1 MARPTQLNPV
11 RLLAAVVLSMAL
23 LVPLGSPAQAA
34 EGPGPTKA
42 SKAYGKAAEK
52 ATNAQRVKRD
62 RVRLKGDAC
71 LAKWAAK
78 HAKRLAKNNEGIW
91 HQDLTPILRD
101 CNLTRVGENVAAGF
115 GSGKSVVKQGWMK
128 SPGHRKNILNKKY
141 RRSETVARKSRSG
154 TWYAVQ
160 LFGTR

>member
-1 MARPTQLNPV
+1 
-11 RLLAAVVLSMAL
+11 MAL

-34 EGPGPTKA
+34 GGPGPTKA

-52 ATNAQRVKRD
+52 ATNAQRAKRD

-78 HAKRLAKNNEGIW
+78 HAKRLARNNKGIW
-91 HQDLTPILRD
+91 HQDLQPILRD
-101 CNLTRVGENVAAGF
+101 CNLRTVGENVAAGY
-115 GSGKSVVKQGWMK
+115 GSGRSVVNKGWMK
-128 SPGHRKNILNKKY
+128 SPGHRENILRKQY

-160 LFGTR
+160 LFGAR